1 MAVAVPIALPS
12 APQTL
17 SWEEY
22 LNSPLTKTPYE
33 IIEGKWI
40 SMSSPEADHQWISRV
55 LLLAVDNYVM
65 VNGLGVILTAPFD
78 VVIRRTPRLQ
88 TRQPDLLFISA
99 ERRGIRGRREL
110 RGINRLE
117 FAPDI
122 VIEILSPDE
131 VRRELTGKLRDYA
144 EIGVREIWIVTAQG
158 ETVEVLNLQGT
169 DYLRG
174 GLYGVGDA
182 VQSAVLPGFSLAVET
197 IFAE

>member
-1 MAVAVPIALPS
+1 MAVAVPIAPLS

-17 SWEEY
+17 SWEDY
-22 LNSPLTKTPYE
+22 VNSPLTKTPYE
-33 IIEGKWI
+33 IIEGEWI
-40 SMSSPEADHQWISRV
+40 PMPSPEADHQWISRV

-65 VNGLGVILTAPFD
+65 ANGLGVVLTAPFD

-117 FAPDI
+117 FAPDL

-131 VRRELTGKLRDYA
+131 IRRELTGKLRDYA

-158 ETVEVLNLQGT
+158 ETVEVLNLQEAQ
-169 DYLRG
+169 YVRG
-174 GLYGVGDA
+174 GLYGIGDS